1 MTEQLEIMKKELEAG
16 TAQLLD
22 VREFNEWQQGHLK
35 TALFASLS
43 SLEMGDEPDA
53 DSELKTYLHCRSGN
67 RVIPAKEYLEELG
80 YGEVID
86 LREGFD
92 QLVAYGFEQA

>member
-1 MTEQLEIMKKELEAG
+1 MTEQLELMKQELKAG

-22 VREFNEWQQGHLK
+22 VREFNEWKQGHLK
-35 TALFASLS
+35 QAIFASLS

-53 DSELKTYLHCRSGN
+53 DEDLKTYLHCRSGN
-67 RVIPAKEYLEELG
+67 RVVPAKEYLEEIG

-92 QLVAYGFEQA
+92 QLVAYGFEEA

>member
-1 MTEQLEIMKKELEAG
+1 MSEQLDQMKKELEAG

-22 VREFNEWQQGHLK
+22 VREFNEWQEGHLK
-35 TALFASLS
+35 QAIFASLS

-53 DSELKTYLHCRSGN
+53 EPEMKTYLHCRSGN
-67 RVIPAKEYLEELG
+67 RVVPAKEFLEDLG
-80 YGEVID
+80 YEDVID

-92 QLVAYGFEQA
+92 ELVAYGFEKA